1 MGGAFPHL
9 QCHESIQCAHVGVD
23 INGKVFLF
31 LFKNNLLLC
40 YKIKIF
46 IYICIANLSYAAQS
60 ACALKVNNHRL
71 RPVRQRSHSGKKMAQ
86 RPTFWSKSNKLLRT
100 MDAPYHELL
109 LAAAGSELGFN
120 SLIQRFSSMLYSHA
134 YGILG
139 NKEMAEEVVSD
150 VFFETWKRRK
160 QLVEL
165 NNVRSWLCRVVH
177 RKAID
182 YLRREK
188 RRGNTI
194 SVDYFGMQDFLFPEM
209 CTPCDTLISREDLTL
224 LNAAIERLPPK
235 CRYVF
240 FLAKVGHMPYIE
252 IAELLDITV
261 STVNYHVNFA
271 IKTLRSTLMRTQHF
285 ALAR

>member
-1 MGGAFPHL
+1 
-9 QCHESIQCAHVGVD
+9 
-23 INGKVFLF
+23 
-31 LFKNNLLLC
+31 
-40 YKIKIF
+40 
-46 IYICIANLSYAAQS
+46 
-60 ACALKVNNHRL
+60 
-71 RPVRQRSHSGKKMAQ
+71 
-86 RPTFWSKSNKLLRT
+86 

-188 RRGNTI
+188 R
-194 SVDYFGMQDFLFPEM
+194 
-209 CTPCDTLISREDLTL
+209 
-224 LNAAIERLPPK
+224 LPPK

>member
-1 MGGAFPHL
+1 
-9 QCHESIQCAHVGVD
+9 
-23 INGKVFLF
+23 
-31 LFKNNLLLC
+31 
-40 YKIKIF
+40 
-46 IYICIANLSYAAQS
+46 
-60 ACALKVNNHRL
+60 
-71 RPVRQRSHSGKKMAQ
+71 
-86 RPTFWSKSNKLLRT
+86 
-100 MDAPYHELL
+100 
-109 LAAAGSELGFN
+109 
-120 SLIQRFSSMLYSHA
+120 
-134 YGILG
+134 
-139 NKEMAEEVVSD
+139 MAEEVVSD

>member
-1 MGGAFPHL
+1 
-9 QCHESIQCAHVGVD
+9 
-23 INGKVFLF
+23 
-31 LFKNNLLLC
+31 
-40 YKIKIF
+40 
-46 IYICIANLSYAAQS
+46 
-60 ACALKVNNHRL
+60 
-71 RPVRQRSHSGKKMAQ
+71 
-86 RPTFWSKSNKLLRT
+86 

-120 SLIQRFSSMLYSHA
+120 SLMQRFSSMLYSHA

-139 NKEMAEEVVSD
+139 SKEMAEEVVSD

-160 QLVEL
+160 QLVEFD
-165 NNVRSWLCRVVH
+165 NVRSWLCRVVH

-188 RRGNTI
+188 RHGNTI

-209 CTPCDTLISREDLTL
+209 CTPCDTLISHEELTL

-240 FLAKVGHMPYIE
+240 FLAKVGHMPYNE

-271 IKTLRSTLMRTQHF
+271 IKTLRTTLTRTQHF
-285 ALAR
+285 AMAR